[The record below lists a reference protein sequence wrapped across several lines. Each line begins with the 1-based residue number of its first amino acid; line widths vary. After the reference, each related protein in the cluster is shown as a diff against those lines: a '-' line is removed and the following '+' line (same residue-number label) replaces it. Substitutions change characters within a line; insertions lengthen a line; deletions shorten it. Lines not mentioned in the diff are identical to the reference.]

1 MVPGNITKA
10 LGIFLSKRERERE
23 RERQTDRQSCTGNMT
38 RNKQSDAILDLKLEW
53 CSASV
58 VQGDNYQKRT

>member
-10 LGIFLSKRERERE
+10 LDIFLSKRERERD
-23 RERQTDRQSCTGNMT
+23 RQTDRQSCTGNMT